1 MYTTAICTVSIH
13 FCVYLY
19 SVGFEIKPFLSLQL
33 QTKCHWSGRLQNQK
47 GLCSFRWS
55 PQQGLMS
62 AEQALE
68 GNLVDICPGFR
79 PSPWWFE
86 NSSRETFESLRSR
99 DFCQIFRADI
109 KQIGTPVGLPC
120 RQNFSVSLIGKK
132 TRHSPLT
139 TKIVHVI
146 PTYFVQQSSFSLIV
160 KIDKWRRNLQVYR
173 VESSKA
179 LVIYLYGIGL
189 TKW

>member
-86 NSSRETFESLRSR
+86 NSSRETFESLRSH
-99 DFCQIFRADI
+99 DFCRIFRADI

-120 RQNFSVSLIGKK
+120 TQNFSVSLIGKK
-132 TRHSPLT
+132 TRHTVPWQQRLSTSYLHTLFSNPLF
-139 TKIVHVI
+139 H
-146 PTYFVQQSSFSLIV
+146 SSWKLTNEGEICKFTE
-160 KIDKWRRNLQVYR
+160 WNLQKPLSFICM
-173 VESSKA
+173 E
-179 LVIYLYGIGL
+179 
-189 TKW
+189 